1 MHIDEATA
9 DTIRQV
15 TSIDGFD
22 TEERYEF
29 NMEYCQIISVDNFY
43 PNNELRRLFLD
54 GNQIISLDKFNI
66 NKVEDFFIS
75 ENKIISIDNFD
86 VKNLKYL
93 YITDNPIKNIDNFDV
108 KNLEE
113 LNANRTLIEVIDNFD
128 VKNLK
133 ELRLMDSKVKGIYN
147 FDAKNIEE
155 LYLHDTPIEYIN
167 DFYFNSEKW
176 VVFSFESK
184 NMKYTKPETLQRFRQ
199 TKPGYFESLSFDSEG
214 FIKGLSEK
222 EKTRIR
228 EKIKKHGEEYERQKE
243 RKKWKEKLMKNKKSK

>member
-155 LYLHDTPIEYIN
+155 LYLHDTPIEYIYN
-167 DFYFNSEKW
+167 FYFNPEIIQIFDL
-176 VVFSFESK
+176 VT
-184 NMKYTKPETLQRFRQ
+184 NNPIKYIKPETINRIKKQG
-199 TKPGYFESLSFDSEG
+199 TKYLGGNSFDSEG
-214 FIKGLSEK
+214 FIKGLSKK

-228 EKIKKHGEEYERQKE
+228 EKIKKHGEEYERQK
-243 RKKWKEKLMKNKKSK
+243 NVNP